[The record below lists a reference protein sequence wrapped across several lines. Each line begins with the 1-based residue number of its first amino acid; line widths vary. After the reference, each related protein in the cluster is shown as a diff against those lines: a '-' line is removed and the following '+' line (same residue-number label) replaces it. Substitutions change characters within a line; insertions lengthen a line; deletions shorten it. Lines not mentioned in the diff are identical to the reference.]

1 MPPSLSD
8 CIFIGGLGLCAVAV
22 ALYVRAVIGFER
34 RLDRLAETSP
44 ALAGRRDL

>member
-1 MPPSLSD
+1 MSPTLAD
-8 CIFIGGLGLCAVAV
+8 CFFVGSIGVCAAAV

-44 ALAGRRDL
+44 TLIGHRDA